1 MLPIDS
7 AASFTRRA
15 SVAKFSPTITP
26 AAAWWRCF
34 GPQNVSV
41 FFPFNFCRGEM
52 RVVCFLLIFA
62 CWLASPGAYAHG
74 GVVLEDDVCVLK
86 IGFLKAHFTGYQPR
100 WSGNEEFCEDIPV
113 VGDSVFVIDY
123 LHDFLREMR
132 VDFRIINDVN
142 RVGIFASWDDVQSIG
157 DLDAATVFYLP
168 PEVRYDG
175 VLTAE
180 HKFLESGNYIGVV
193 TAHHP
198 TQDKSYNAV
207 FAFAVGDG
215 GIGYIPLFLGL
226 FLLAQFIYWVASGG
240 LKRFLAARA
249 IAR

>member
-1 MLPIDS
+1 
-7 AASFTRRA
+7 
-15 SVAKFSPTITP
+15 
-26 AAAWWRCF
+26 
-34 GPQNVSV
+34 
-41 FFPFNFCRGEM
+41 M
-52 RVVCFLLIFA
+52 RVVCLLLLSA
-62 CWLASPGAYAHG
+62 CWLANPGAHAHG

-113 VGDSVFVIDY
+113 VGNSVFVIDY

-142 RVGIFASWDDVQSIG
+142 SVGIFASWDDVLSVT

-168 PEVRYDG
+168 PEVRNDG

-180 HKFLESGNYIGVV
+180 HEFEEAGNYIGVV

-207 FAFAVGDG
+207 FAFAVGDS
-215 GIGYIPLFLGL
+215 GIGYVPLFLGA

-249 IAR
+249 TAR